1 MYAVIKVGGKQYRV
15 SEGEILEID
24 KIEKKPGEKIELD
37 QVLLLVDKAEVQ
49 IGQPLLSGA
58 KVTAKVLDQ
67 IKGKKIRIARY
78 KAKVRYRRVK
88 GFRPQLTKIIIE
100 KISKNE

>member
-78 KAKVRYRRVK
+78 KAKVRHRRVK